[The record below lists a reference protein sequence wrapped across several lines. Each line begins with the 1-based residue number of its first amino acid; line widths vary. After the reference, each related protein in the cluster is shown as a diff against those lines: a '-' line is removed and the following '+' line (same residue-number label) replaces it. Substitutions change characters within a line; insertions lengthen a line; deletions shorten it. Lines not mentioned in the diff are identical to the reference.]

1 MPLLASVHRD
11 VTFSVHMSGWEA
23 YRRFL
28 LLSGEKVIPPFSR
41 QVLVGEVW
49 CNLQQLQ
56 VVRRASICH
65 LNFLFIDDLFW

>member
-11 VTFSVHMSGWEA
+11 ITFSVHMSGREA

-28 LLSGEKVIPPFSR
+28 LLLGEKVISSFSG

-49 CNLQQLQ
+49 CDLQQLQ
-56 VVRRASICH
+56 VVRSASICH
-65 LNFLFIDDLFW
+65 LTFLFIYDLFW